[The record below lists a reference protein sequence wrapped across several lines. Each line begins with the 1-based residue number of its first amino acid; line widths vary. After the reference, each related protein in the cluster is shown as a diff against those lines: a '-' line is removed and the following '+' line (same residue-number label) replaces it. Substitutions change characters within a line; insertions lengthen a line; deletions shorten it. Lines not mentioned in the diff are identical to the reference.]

1 MHTEKKNTQK
11 ELKKMKMK
19 RKWKEKGREHRSSQW
34 DSKRVHL
41 RKKISTVSGGGPG
54 PRVPPPLAAPLQTFR
69 PNTIEA
75 FTSFATDRIT
85 CRWNDANS
93 TPSKSI
99 NNEAG

>member
-54 PRVPPPLAAPLQTFR
+54 PRVPPPLAAPLR
-69 PNTIEA
+69 GYSEYGVKI
-75 FTSFATDRIT
+75 SHVRIGK
-85 CRWNDANS
+85 RS
-93 TPSKSI
+93 GP
-99 NNEAG
+99 